1 MVFKPIEITS
11 NHKLMKILSIA
22 LLLASAF
29 LSIKHGWDAFQPAN
43 VAQAKMMA
51 NLGITKSVMP
61 YFAALSIIIGLMLF
75 FPQTFF
81 AANVLNAVTIVLIM
95 ALSLRAGDYK
105 TALIEIPFLA
115 LPLILIWLKYPF
127 KF

>member
-1 MVFKPIEITS
+1 
-11 NHKLMKILSIA
+11 MKIVSVV

-29 LSIKHGWDAFQPAN
+29 LSLKHGWDAFQPAH
-43 VAQAKMMA
+43 ADQAKMMA
-51 NLGITKSVMP
+51 NLGIHPPAMP
-61 YFAALSIIIGLMLF
+61 YFGAFSILIGLMLF

-81 AANVLNAVTIVLIM
+81 LSNVLNAVTIVLIM

-105 TALIEIPFLA
+105 TALIEIPFISM
-115 LPLILIWLKYPF
+115 PMILIWLKYPF

>member
-1 MVFKPIEITS
+1 
-11 NHKLMKILSIA
+11 MKIISIV

-43 VAQAKMMA
+43 AEQAKMMA
-51 NLGITKSVMP
+51 NLGISKSAMLYLGV
-61 YFAALSIIIGLMLF
+61 FSIVVGLMLF
-75 FPQTFF
+75 LPQTFF
-81 AANVLNAVTIVLIM
+81 LGNVLNAVTIVLIM

-105 TALIEIPFLA
+105 MALIEIPFLA
-115 LPLILIWLKYPF
+115 LPMVLIWLKYPF